1 MVVLSSAKLLLWVS
15 HTNFSAG
22 RKKNR
27 IKPISCHAIN
37 TASIYLAYTFPKLFL
52 LFSTPSYVRTYIQYL
67 KNSAENADPE
77 DRKIIYF

>member
-1 MVVLSSAKLLLWVS
+1 MFVLSPAKLLQWVS
-15 HTNFSAG
+15 HKNFSAG

-52 LFSTPSYVRTYIQYL
+52 LFSTPSYVHTYL
-67 KNSAENADPE
+67 KNSAENADTE